1 MSKRNEEIKEATKY
15 WYAVYTKPRWE
26 KKVLESLTRKEIDA
40 YCPMNKLRKKWSDR
54 MKTVYEPLFKSYV
67 FVHVSEEK
75 KTNVR
80 LTDGVINFVYWLG
93 KPAVIK
99 QSEIDTIKKFLKE
112 HEDSLI
118 GVISL
123 KPGQRV
129 KIQSGLLMDQEGEVI
144 KVLHN
149 LVVVKIDSL
158 GQILTAKLSKADL
171 QPAKRF

>member
-1 MSKRNEEIKEATKY
+1 MT

-26 KKVLESLTRKEIDA
+26 KKVLDVLTRKGIVA
-40 YCPMNKLRKKWSDR
+40 YCPLNKLRKKWSDR

-67 FVHVSEEK
+67 FVQIAEEDKTHV
-75 KTNVR
+75 R
-80 LTDGVINFVYWLG
+80 MTDGIINFVYWLG

-99 QSEIDTIKKFLKE
+99 QAEIDTIKKFLKE

-118 GVISL
+118 EVISL

-129 KIQSGLLMDQEGEVI
+129 KVQSGLLMDEEGEVI

-149 LVVVKIDSL
+149 LVLVKIDSL
-158 GQILTAKLSKADL
+158 GQILTAKLLKSDL
-171 QPAKRF
+171 VPAKKI